1 MTLLLQGLLI
11 GGLILINAFFAA
23 AEYALLSVRRTRIE
37 QLAREGSSSARLV
50 QSLLADIGLLISGT
64 QLGMTLIGL
73 LMGWLGESMMAAALE
88 SLLEQRLQHFASV
101 VVAHSISVGVAFL
114 LITILLMVLGELVPK
129 ALAYERAEQTA
140 LLVGRPMLYFLQL
153 SRPLVLVVDG
163 LADIV
168 LRGLGQSPG
177 QFHGGQHTPEEA
189 KLIVSAIRKRGML
202 GIEQEE
208 MIHGVFDLHRMQV
221 REVMVPRPR
230 TTCLQLTQDLN
241 MLMERIVDD
250 QHSRVPI
257 YEGLPDHIIGILY
270 TKDLLRVALD
280 RLRIGTPLNA
290 PFDLR
295 SILHR
300 PMIVPE
306 SMSLNQML

>member
-129 ALAYERAEQTA
+129 ALAYERAEQTS
-140 LLVGRPMLYFLQL
+140 LIVGRPMLYFLQL

-168 LRGLGQSPG
+168 LRGLG
-177 QFHGGQHTPEEA
+177 
-189 KLIVSAIRKRGML
+189 
-202 GIEQEE
+202 
-208 MIHGVFDLHRMQV
+208 
-221 REVMVPRPR
+221 
-230 TTCLQLTQDLN
+230 
-241 MLMERIVDD
+241 
-250 QHSRVPI
+250 
-257 YEGLPDHIIGILY
+257 
-270 TKDLLRVALD
+270 
-280 RLRIGTPLNA
+280 
-290 PFDLR
+290 
-295 SILHR
+295 
-300 PMIVPE
+300 
-306 SMSLNQML
+306 